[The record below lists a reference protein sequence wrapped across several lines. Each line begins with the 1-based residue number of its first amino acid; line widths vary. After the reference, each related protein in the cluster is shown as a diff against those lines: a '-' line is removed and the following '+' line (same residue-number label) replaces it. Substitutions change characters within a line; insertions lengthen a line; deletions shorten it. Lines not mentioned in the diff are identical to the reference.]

1 MLSGVD
7 ADGGEVVVV
16 CSVGVDLDLV
26 PYASDARATDA
37 PDARLVL
44 VLPERDAVDITRRL
58 AGRLLEPADLVTVGD
73 GWRSIA

>member
-26 PYASDARATDA
+26 PYASDARATDD
-37 PDARLVL
+37 PGARLVL
-44 VLPERDAVDITRRL
+44 VLPGARRRRRHPATRRTL
-58 AGRLLEPADLVTVGD
+58 REPAELVTVGD